1 MPYFNLVE
9 YMDEAVLAAEIVSS
23 LRDEWLPTYPRDG
36 PVLPGLDAALEAR
49 RAEGATS

>member
-36 PVLPGLDAALEAR
+36 PFACGAVAR
-49 RAEGATS
+49 PASQSSQP